1 MISFVGG
8 LRSGRGVV
16 ACGLLKQPD
25 KQDATNRDLTDF
37 RREIE
42 GGSNTFMEG
51 LADSVKQLGK
61 ERRLT
66 TCQV

>member
-1 MISFVGG
+1 
-8 LRSGRGVV
+8 
-16 ACGLLKQPD
+16 LLKQPD